1 MEDFNK
7 NDEQNDGF
15 NGFEFRHERSTI
27 LSVFCILSFI
37 NAAFQ
42 ALMNFVTLL
51 TKDSFLAKIENEEAP
66 FDKMAE
72 QMGNKYDEFVDMMTA
87 TLSIS
92 WIYYLLMTLCFVAS
106 FIGVAKMWK
115 MRKSGFHFYA
125 IAQILILII
134 PSFFNKYVSIGGV
147 VSSAIFTGLFI
158 WFYYVQSKRMTD

>member
-1 MEDFNK
+1 MENYS
-7 NDEQNDGF
+7 NYGQNDGF
-15 NGFEFRHERSTI
+15 NGFEFRHERPTV

-37 NAAFQ
+37 NAALH

-66 FDKMAE
+66 FDNIAE
-72 QMGNKYDEFVDMMTA
+72 QMGDKYDEFVDMIAA

-134 PSFFNKYVSIGGV
+134 PSFFNEIGSIGGV

-158 WFYYVQSKRMTD
+158 WFYYIQSKRMID